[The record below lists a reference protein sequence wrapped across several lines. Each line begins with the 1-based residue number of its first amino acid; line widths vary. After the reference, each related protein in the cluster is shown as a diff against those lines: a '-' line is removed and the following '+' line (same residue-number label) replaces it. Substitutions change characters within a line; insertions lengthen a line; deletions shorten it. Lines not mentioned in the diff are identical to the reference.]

1 MRRIHLWV
9 GGLLWAAILSGCGG
23 GGDSSQ
29 PQGGAAAT
37 NSPPPAAG
45 APGGA
50 PGAMAG
56 GPGAGAPN
64 PGQMADMAK
73 MMGGGMMGPPG
84 GGGPPGAAA
93 GGAAAAAAPDLS
105 LISMLQYLPPTLND
119 ACGFDV
125 KSVLADKGNLSGQ
138 RLIRQFQ
145 PIFSMLARGNIKAE
159 QVEYIWA
166 GCNRKTGDLII
177 GVRTSGS
184 TDGLLKA
191 FQAGEPQKVGKHKLY
206 LLPNPVAK
214 NAVAVPEGKLLLLG
228 RAETLTAALSGPQ
241 PGPVTKGLKAMANPT
256 AFYWIAGDA
265 AGAKKRMEGSAFAL
279 LEDYAAEGARMD
291 GYALGIGGAGLD
303 AAAAGG
309 GGGGGPPAGGPPG
322 GFPGGGPPGG
332 GPPGGPPG
340 SNRPQGGMAAGGMAA
355 GMGGPPAG
363 MMPQPGGP
371 QSGGQ
376 PAQKADRSR
385 INAVFGL
392 SFQSE
397 GLATT
402 AEARLGE
409 LLKKYAPRQGG
420 GGPGGMMGPGGG
432 GAPGGGEAGGAPG
445 AGGAAPP
452 PPPPPPPDLRV
463 SREIHLLEIPESLVP
478 LSIPLKVSRDGKHFA
493 QAGRPQGPP
502 GGPPGGMGPGG
513 MGPGG
518 MGPGGMGPGGMGPG
532 GMGPGGMPGGMP
544 GAPGGAQANADKLIH
559 CAVRRD
565 ADAIRL
571 GLSIPNRPDLGVVFI
586 DKAFNDAI
594 QAMGAT
600 ADYSGLYEGSLLTL
614 RGGYQAMQT
623 SSNAGLKGLRRL
635 DPDMPLWVGFSWMSE
650 LLPHLGYSDLYK
662 QFDFG
667 KPWVEPTNLV
677 HAFEV
682 IPAFVNPADPNV
694 QWNGHP
700 YDGVGLTHFA
710 GMAGLEDKRTVV
722 AAELPRTDPRAGIFG
737 YDEVAKLAD
746 ITDGL
751 PQTIM
756 LIGTGKASAPWIQ
769 GGGGTVRGAR
779 APFFDEFHGFS
790 SAGLP
795 AKGVFVLM
803 ADGSTRVINADID
816 PKVFSALCTMRG
828 GEQVELPSTPPA
840 AAGQTAQAG
849 GQ

>member
-1 MRRIHLWV
+1 
-9 GGLLWAAILSGCGG
+9 
-23 GGDSSQ
+23 
-29 PQGGAAAT
+29 
-37 NSPPPAAG
+37 
-45 APGGA
+45 
-50 PGAMAG
+50 
-56 GPGAGAPN
+56 
-64 PGQMADMAK
+64 
-73 MMGGGMMGPPG
+73 
-84 GGGPPGAAA
+84 
-93 GGAAAAAAPDLS
+93 
-105 LISMLQYLPPTLND
+105 
-119 ACGFDV
+119 
-125 KSVLADKGNLSGQ
+125 
-138 RLIRQFQ
+138 
-145 PIFSMLARGNIKAE
+145 
-159 QVEYIWA
+159 
-166 GCNRKTGDLII
+166 
-177 GVRTSGS
+177 
-184 TDGLLKA
+184 
-191 FQAGEPQKVGKHKLY
+191 
-206 LLPNPVAK
+206 
-214 NAVAVPEGKLLLLG
+214 
-228 RAETLTAALSGPQ
+228 
-241 PGPVTKGLKAMANPT
+241 
-256 AFYWIAGDA
+256 
-265 AGAKKRMEGSAFAL
+265 
-279 LEDYAAEGARMD
+279 
-291 GYALGIGGAGLD
+291 
-303 AAAAGG
+303 
-309 GGGGGPPAGGPPG
+309 
-322 GFPGGGPPGG
+322 
-332 GPPGGPPG
+332 
-340 SNRPQGGMAAGGMAA
+340 
-355 GMGGPPAG
+355 MGGPPAG

-376 PAQKADRSR
+376 PAQKVDRSR

-409 LLKKYAPRQGG
+409 LVKKYSPRQGG
-420 GGPGGMMGPGGG
+420 GGPGGMMGPGGAGAPGTGEGG
-432 GAPGGGEAGGAPG
+432 GAPGP
-445 AGGAAPP
+445 GGAAPP
-452 PPPPPPPDLRV
+452 PPPPPPPDIRV
-463 SREIHLLEIPESLVP
+463 SQQIHLLDLPESFSTLTIPVK
-478 LSIPLKVSRDGKHFA
+478 LSRAGNHFA

-502 GGPPGGMGPGG
+502 GGAPGGMGPGGMGPMGPGG

-518 MGPGGMGPGGMGPG
+518 MGPMGPGGMGPG
-532 GMGPGGMPGGMP
+532 GMGPGGMPGT
-544 GAPGGAQANADKLIH
+544 PGGGQANPDKLIQ
-559 CAVRRD
+559 CLVRRD
-565 ADAIRL
+565 NDAIRL

-600 ADYSGLYEGSLLTL
+600 ADSTGLYEGSLLAL
-614 RGGYQAMQT
+614 RAGYNSLLTT
-623 SSNAGLKGLRRL
+623 STTGLKGLRRL

-662 QFDFG
+662 QFDFA

-779 APFFDEFHGFS
+779 APYFDEFHGFS

-803 ADGSTRVINADID
+803 ADGSTRVINAEID
-816 PKVFSALCTMRG
+816 PKIFSALCTMRG
-828 GEQVELPSTPPA
+828 GEQVELPSAPPA
-840 AAGQTAQAG
+840 AGGQTAQAG